1 MTAGPPPASAVSVD
15 PKRDGQPRQWLRLVD
30 WWLDGG
36 ALGPVRRFAG
46 ATVVAVGPWIVFVLT
61 LAIISINSAP
71 VLGRAGLEDLRLTVT
86 YAFCFAP
93 LAAGPIGLAAAEL
106 ARRAKEGEINIPVF
120 DIARLALVLAGGG
133 SALLALIISI
143 SLGMA
148 PVGAA
153 VSFILLSSA
162 AAMLWVCFA
171 ILSALKLF
179 RLLISAFLGGIFLSV
194 AGNFAVV
201 RLAPSVDLL
210 LWCFAAGLI
219 FCIAQSLNHLHQRY
233 HRSPNKIRRAIH
245 LLRHEIW
252 QRRVLSVAVTLA
264 LIGIWADKWAFW
276 LSPDA
281 LRSPAGFL
289 HFSRYDSVMFVAH
302 LSMIPTFS
310 NMLMLRERELSAA
323 FKSVQRQMQDHA
335 NHQAV
340 RQSIDTLGMTARR
353 GGYKLLF
360 VQATIAGILV
370 LAAPWIAKAMSFDFQ
385 QFLVLRI
392 ALVALFLYSTFYVA
406 GLIMLMCGRIRHFL
420 LVQLIFVI
428 LNVTFSIIFINQAG
442 FTAYPL
448 FLSSL
453 ISAAVAWPLAFKS
466 ISKYDFLYLLGEN
479 ESLYDG

>member
-1 MTAGPPPASAVSVD
+1 MTGRPRPDLVLGATRG
-15 PKRDGQPRQWLRLVD
+15 GQPRPWLKVLD

-71 VLGRAGLEDLRLTVT
+71 VLGRAGLEDLRVTVT

-106 ARRAKEGEINIPVF
+106 ARRSREGEFDIPVF
-120 DIARLALVLAGGG
+120 DISRVALVLAGGA
-133 SALLALIISI
+133 SALLALVI
-143 SLGMA
+143 SLSLGIA
-148 PVGAA
+148 PTGAA
-153 VSFILLSSA
+153 LSFVLLSAA

-171 ILSALKLF
+171 VLSALKLF
-179 RLLISAFLGGIFLSV
+179 RLLILAFLGGICLTV
-194 AGNFAVV
+194 AGTVAVV

-219 FCIAQSLNHLHQRY
+219 FCIAQSLNHLHRRY
-233 HRSPNKIRRAIH
+233 HRSPDRVRQALI

-252 QRRVLSVAVTLA
+252 RRRTLCAGVALA
-264 LIGIWADKWAFW
+264 LVGIWTDKWAFW

-281 LRSPAGFL
+281 MRSPAGFL

-310 NMLMLRERELSAA
+310 NMLMLRDRELSAA
-323 FKSVQRQMQDHA
+323 FRSVQRQMQNHA
-335 NHQAV
+335 SHKAV
-340 RQSIDTLGMTARR
+340 RQAIAILAMAART
-353 GGYKLLF
+353 GGFKLLF
-360 VQATIAGILV
+360 VQATIAGMLV

-385 QFLVLRI
+385 QFLVLRV
-392 ALVALFLYSTFYVA
+392 ALVALFLYSIFYVA
-406 GLIMLMCGRIRHFL
+406 SLLLVMCGRIRHFL
-420 LVQLIFVI
+420 LVQMVFVVS
-428 LNVTFSIIFINQAG
+428 NVAFSIIFINQAG

-453 ISAAVAWPLAFKS
+453 ISAAIAWPLAFKS
-466 ISKYDFLYLLGEN
+466 ISAYDFYYLLGEN
-479 ESLYDG
+479 ESLYEG

>member
-1 MTAGPPPASAVSVD
+1 MTGRPRPDLVLGATRG
-15 PKRDGQPRQWLRLVD
+15 GQPRPWLKVLD

-71 VLGRAGLEDLRLTVT
+71 VLGRAGLEDLRVTVT

-106 ARRAKEGEINIPVF
+106 ARRSREGEFDIPVF
-120 DIARLALVLAGGG
+120 DISRVALVLAGGA
-133 SALLALIISI
+133 SALLALVI
-143 SLGMA
+143 SLSLGIA
-148 PVGAA
+148 PTGAA
-153 VSFILLSSA
+153 LSFVLLSAA

-171 ILSALKLF
+171 VLSALKLF
-179 RLLISAFLGGIFLSV
+179 RLLILAFLGGICLTV
-194 AGNFAVV
+194 AGTVAIV

-219 FCIAQSLNHLHQRY
+219 FCIAQSLNHLHRRY
-233 HRSPNKIRRAIH
+233 HRSPDRVRQALI

-252 QRRVLSVAVTLA
+252 RRRTLCAGVTLA
-264 LIGIWADKWAFW
+264 LVGIWTDKWAFW

-281 LRSPAGFL
+281 MRSPAGFL

-310 NMLMLRERELSAA
+310 NMLMLRDRELSVA
-323 FKSVQRQMQDHA
+323 FRSVQRQMQNHA
-335 NHQAV
+335 SHKAV
-340 RQSIDTLGMTARR
+340 RQAIAILAMAART
-353 GGYKLLF
+353 GGFKLLF
-360 VQATIAGILV
+360 VQATIAGMLV

-385 QFLVLRI
+385 QFLVLRV
-392 ALVALFLYSTFYVA
+392 ALVALFLYSIFYVA
-406 GLIMLMCGRIRHFL
+406 SLLLVMCGRIRHFL
-420 LVQLIFVI
+420 LVQMVFVVS
-428 LNVTFSIIFINQAG
+428 NVAFSIIFINQAG

-453 ISAAVAWPLAFKS
+453 ISAAIAWPLAFKS
-466 ISKYDFLYLLGEN
+466 ISAYDFYYLLGEN
-479 ESLYDG
+479 ESLYEG

>member
-1 MTAGPPPASAVSVD
+1 MTGRPRPDLVLDATRG
-15 PKRDGQPRQWLRLVD
+15 GQPRPWLKVLD

-71 VLGRAGLEDLRLTVT
+71 VLGRAGLEDLRVTVT
-86 YAFCFAP
+86 YAFCFTP

-106 ARRAKEGEINIPVF
+106 ARRSREGEFDIPVF
-120 DIARLALVLAGGG
+120 DISRVALVLAGGA
-133 SALLALIISI
+133 SALLALVI
-143 SLGMA
+143 SLSLGIA
-148 PVGAA
+148 PTGAA
-153 VSFILLSSA
+153 LSFVLLSAA

-171 ILSALKLF
+171 VLSALKLF
-179 RLLISAFLGGIFLSV
+179 RLLILAFLGGICLTV
-194 AGNFAVV
+194 AGTVAIV

-219 FCIAQSLNHLHQRY
+219 FCIAQSLNHLHRRY
-233 HRSPNKIRRAIH
+233 HRSPDRVRQALI

-252 QRRVLSVAVTLA
+252 RRRTLCAGVTLA
-264 LIGIWADKWAFW
+264 LVGIWTDKWAFW

-281 LRSPAGFL
+281 MRSPAGFL

-310 NMLMLRERELSAA
+310 NMLMLRDRELSVA
-323 FKSVQRQMQDHA
+323 FRSVQRQMQNHA
-335 NHQAV
+335 SHKAV
-340 RQSIDTLGMTARR
+340 RQAIAILAMAART
-353 GGYKLLF
+353 GGFKLLF
-360 VQATIAGILV
+360 VQATIAGMLV

-385 QFLVLRI
+385 QFLVLRV
-392 ALVALFLYSTFYVA
+392 ALVALFLYSIFYVA
-406 GLIMLMCGRIRHFL
+406 SLLLVMCGRIRHFL
-420 LVQLIFVI
+420 LVQMVFVVS
-428 LNVTFSIIFINQAG
+428 NVAFSIIFINQAG

-453 ISAAVAWPLAFKS
+453 ISAAIAWPLAFKS
-466 ISKYDFLYLLGEN
+466 ISAYDFYYLLGEN
-479 ESLYDG
+479 ESLYEG

>member
-1 MTAGPPPASAVSVD
+1 MTGRPPPAPANAIGAKPGQQARPWLSA
-15 PKRDGQPRQWLRLVD
+15 LD

-61 LAIISINSAP
+61 LAIISVNSAQ

-106 ARRAKEGEINIPVF
+106 ARRSKEGEFNIPVF
-120 DIARLALVLAGGG
+120 DITRVALGLAGGA
-133 SALLALIISI
+133 SALLALVI
-143 SLGMA
+143 SLALGLA
-148 PVGAA
+148 PAGAA
-153 VSFILLSSA
+153 ISFVLLSAA

-171 ILSALKLF
+171 VLSALRLF
-179 RLLISAFLGGIFLSV
+179 RLLITAFLGGIFLSV
-194 AGNFAVV
+194 GGTFAVV

-219 FCIAQSLNHLHQRY
+219 FCIAQTLNHLQYRF
-233 HRSPNKIRRAIH
+233 HRSPNRVRRAFD

-252 QRRVLSVAVTLA
+252 RRRALGAGVTLA

-289 HFSRYDSVMFVAH
+289 HFSSNDSVMFVAH

-323 FKSVQRQMQDHA
+323 FKSVQRQMQDHS
-335 NHQAV
+335 NHQTV
-340 RQSIDTLGMTARR
+340 RQSIAALAMAART
-353 GGYKLLF
+353 GGGKLLF
-360 VQATIAGILV
+360 VQATIAGMLV

-406 GLIMLMCGRIRHFL
+406 GLLMLMCGRIRHFL
-420 LVQLIFVI
+420 LVQLVFVI
-428 LNVTFSIIFINQAG
+428 SNAAFSIIFINQSG

-453 ISAAVAWPLAFKS
+453 ISAILAWPLAFKS

-479 ESLYDG
+479 ESLYER

>member
-1 MTAGPPPASAVSVD
+1 MTGAPQPALGHSAK
-15 PKRDGQPRQWLRLVD
+15 PGQHPRSWLKTLD
-30 WWLDGG
+30 WWLHGG

-106 ARRAKEGEINIPVF
+106 ARRSREGDLDIPVF
-120 DIARLALVLAGGG
+120 DIFRVALVLAGGA
-133 SALLALIISI
+133 SALLALVI
-143 SLGMA
+143 SLCLGIA
-148 PVGAA
+148 PAGAML
-153 VSFILLSSA
+153 SFGLLSAA

-171 ILSALKLF
+171 VLSALKLF

-194 AGNFAVV
+194 AGTFAVV

-233 HRSPNKIRRAIH
+233 FGAPNRVRQAFG
-245 LLRHEIW
+245 LLRHEMW
-252 QRRVLSVAVTLA
+252 RRRALGAGVTLA
-264 LIGIWADKWAFW
+264 LIGIWSDKWAFW
-276 LSPDA
+276 LGPDA

-310 NMLMLRERELSAA
+310 NMLMLRENELSSA
-323 FKSVQRQMQDHA
+323 FRAVQRQMQNHA
-335 NHQAV
+335 SHQAV
-340 RQSIDTLGMTARR
+340 RQAIAVLATTART
-353 GGYKLLF
+353 GGFKLLF
-360 VQATIAGILV
+360 VQATIAGMLA

-406 GLIMLMCGRIRHFL
+406 GLLMLMCGRIRHFV
-420 LVQLIFVI
+420 LVQLVFVVS
-428 LNVTFSIIFINQAG
+428 NVGFSIIFINQAG

-453 ISAAVAWPLAFKS
+453 ISAAIAWPLAFRS
-466 ISKYDFLYLLGEN
+466 ISAYDFFYLLGEN
-479 ESLYDG
+479 ESLYEG